1 MHTMYV
7 DNHAVVAAW
16 EEEGFRC
23 SKKKPQPK
31 YVMISEI
38 TRWENIN

>member
-7 DNHAVVAAW
+7 DNQALVL
-16 EEEGFRC
+16 EGFRC
-23 SKKKPQPK
+23 SKKKNQPK

-38 TRWENIN
+38 TRWENIS

>member
-23 SKKKPQPK
+23 SKKTQPK